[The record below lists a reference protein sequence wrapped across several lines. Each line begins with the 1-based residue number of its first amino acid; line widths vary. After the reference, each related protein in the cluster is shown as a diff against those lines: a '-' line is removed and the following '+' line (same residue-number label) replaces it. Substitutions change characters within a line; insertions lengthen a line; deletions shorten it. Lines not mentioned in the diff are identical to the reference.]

1 MSLKLSLSFSSMAAL
16 LAFAEKNKNLD
27 FEVAA
32 QNHFAAN
39 STTEGLPLAAVLAG
53 VTPVPPAQSEEDES
67 VEGILDADGLPWDE
81 RIHSSNKK
89 FKADGRWTK
98 RKNVDEATYN
108 AVLGELRSKFPQ
120 TAVNQVPAP
129 PMPNYA
135 APLPAIGNFPP
146 LNITPPVLPPLQP
159 VAPAPVQPAQGAYD
173 MGHLFQRI
181 QQIFASGDA
190 TANSQ
195 YVTTVINR
203 LSQQFQVAIGSINDI
218 GSRPDIIAQAHNL
231 LNADGKL

>member
-1 MSLKLSLSFSSMAAL
+1 MAAL
-16 LAFAEKNKNLD
+16 LAFAEKNKNLGLGID
-27 FEVAA
+27 ADVAK
-32 QNHFAAN
+32 QNHNAAN
-39 STTEGLPLAAVLAG
+39 STIEGLPL
-53 VTPVPPAQSEEDES
+53 TPSMPPAQSEAEDDE
-67 VEGILDADGLPWDE
+67 VEGTLDADGLPWDE

-108 AVLGELRSKFPQ
+108 AVLGELRSRFPQ

-135 APLPAIGNFPP
+135 ALPPIGNFPP
-146 LNITPPVLPPLQP
+146 LPPLTITPPVLPP

-190 TANSQ
+190 TVNAQ

-203 LSQQFQVAIGSINDI
+203 LSQQFQVAISSINDI

-231 LNADGKL
+231 LNTDGKL